1 MEPATT
7 LAIIILIVAILILVY
22 YYLQSINSPIYQN
35 IHRQA
40 EGISSRVSQEEYVN
54 NFSERV
60 KDVSGKFKDRVQDE
74 DDEEEHVS
82 KTDYMSKKISQFI
95 DEQSEQVIAD
105 WDLAT
110 NKDIDAVME
119 KYNILEKDLG
129 EYKESNDKRVDDL
142 EERVNLIS
150 NQLEELNQ
158 D

>member
-7 LAIIILIVAILILVY
+7 LAIIILIAAILILVY
-22 YYLQSINSPIYQN
+22 YYLQSINSPIYEN

-54 NFSERV
+54 NFSEKV

-74 DDEEEHVS
+74 DDGEHVS
-82 KTDYMSKKISQFI
+82 KTDYISNKISQFI

-110 NKDIDAVME
+110 HKDLDTVIE
-119 KYNILEKDLG
+119 KYDLLEKDLG

-150 NQLEELNQ
+150 NQLDELNQ

>member
-54 NFSERV
+54 SFSEKV

-74 DDEEEHVS
+74 DDEDHVS
-82 KTDYMSKKISQFI
+82 KTDYISKKISQFI

-110 NKDIDAVME
+110 HKDLDAVIE
-119 KYNILEKDLG
+119 KYNVLEKDLG

-150 NQLEELNQ
+150 SQLDELNQ